1 MPSFNHG
8 FRAAKLLIG
17 VSSGVAFGAAA
28 MKYSQRERDGFLP
41 TALAAWTTNHNP
53 SVRWDSNWDK
63 RDPESLIDPSRTE
76 VDSKDP
82 TARLSG
88 AKPTATRHLILI
100 RHGQYNTDGIT
111 DDVRILTALGREQA
125 EMTGKRLKALNHPYT
140 TIINSTMARAIETA
154 NIICEQL
161 PDVPRESC
169 ELLREGAPIP
179 PEPPVGHWKPEVK
192 QFYEDGAR
200 IEAAFRKYFHRA
212 DPEQTKDSFEVIV
225 CHANVIRY
233 FVCRAMQFPPEAWLR
248 MSLYHGSI
256 TWLSLRPSGR
266 VSLRTLGDVGFMPAN
281 KVSVA

>member
-1 MPSFNHG
+1 MPAFNHG
-8 FRAAKLLIG
+8 FRAVKLIFG
-17 VSSGVAFGAAA
+17 ISGGVAFGAAA
-28 MKYSQRERDGFLP
+28 VGYSRRERDGFLP

-53 SVRWDSNWDK
+53 SVRWDTNWDK
-63 RDPESLIDPSRTE
+63 RDPESLINPSRTE

-82 TARLSG
+82 TTKLTG
-88 AKPTATRHLILI
+88 VKPTATRHLILI

-111 DDVRILTALGREQA
+111 DDERILTALGREQA
-125 EMTGKRLKALNHPYT
+125 AMTGQRLKALNHPYT

-154 NIICEQL
+154 DIISAQI
-161 PDVPRESC
+161 PDIPRETYC

-192 QFYEDGAR
+192 FYEDGAR

-212 DPEQTKDSFEVIV
+212 DPAQTENSFEVIV

-256 TWLSLRPSGR
+256 TWVSIRPSGR
-266 VSLRTLGDVGFMPAN
+266 VSLRALGDAGFMPAN
-281 KVSVA
+281 KVSVS